1 MTNETAALAG
11 KAIQL
16 ISEQLNALQ
25 ARMVATDLIVAAIM
39 EVHPERAAVLDALE
53 RALNPDL
60 AANSNKEDI
69 ARAAQERASTLLT
82 LWRKA
87 DQEPE
92 QNG

>member
-1 MTNETAALAG
+1 MKNETAALAG
-11 KAIQL
+11 QAIQL

-25 ARMVATDLIVAAIM
+25 ARMMSTDLIVAAIM
-39 EVHPERAAVLDALE
+39 EVHPQRTAVLDALD
-53 RALNPDL
+53 RALSPAL
-60 AANSNKEDI
+60 AAESNKTDI
-69 ARAAQERASTLLT
+69 ARAAQERASTLLK